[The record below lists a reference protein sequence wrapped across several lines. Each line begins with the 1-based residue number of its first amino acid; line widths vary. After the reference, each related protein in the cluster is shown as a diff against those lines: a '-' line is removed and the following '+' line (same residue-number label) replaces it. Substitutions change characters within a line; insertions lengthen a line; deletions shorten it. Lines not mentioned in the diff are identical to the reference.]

1 MRVRVCTTVTR
12 SYLAHARVL
21 AETFS
26 AHHGGERIAVLITD
40 DVERRVDPDREP
52 FVVVRVEELG
62 LPAEDLA
69 RMTAIYDAKELA
81 TAFKPWL
88 LRLLLEREPAAVF
101 IDPDVQ
107 VFGSIDDLLE
117 TAALHPILL
126 TPHSLT
132 PIPFDGETPTELHVQ
147 RSGIF
152 NTGFLGVGPGAE
164 PFLDWL
170 ADRLRL
176 DCIIDYGRG
185 LFVDQR
191 WIDFVPA
198 YFEHLVVRDAGCN
211 VAYWNLHER
220 TLEER
225 DGRVLVN
232 GEPLKFFHFSGFHP
246 DRPELLTSTASR
258 IRPANDPVLARLCT
272 EYAKLLLAHGFRD
285 AIGEPYG
292 LAASNGVPLTRARRR
307 LYRAAVRLA
316 EDGGSRPPEPH
327 EPGFA
332 DWVAAAEHGQGVPA
346 SEWVRLVME
355 SEPEMPARPG
365 AASIRRL
372 LDRLLRPQLE
382 HDRLVT
388 QALAAAVEEAADS
401 LERRISALDARLD
414 ALEPRRQ

>member
-26 AHHGGERIAVLITD
+26 AHHQGERIAVLVTD
-40 DVERRVDPDREP
+40 DVERRVDPDPEP
-52 FVVVRVEELG
+52 FVVVRPEELG
-62 LPAEDLA
+62 LATDDLA
-69 RMTAIYDAKELA
+69 RMAAIYDAKELA

-107 VFGSIDDLLE
+107 VFGSIDDLLR
-117 TAALHPILL
+117 TAAEHPILL

-132 PIPFDGETPTELHVQ
+132 PIPFDGETPNELHIQ

-176 DCIIDYGRG
+176 DCVIDYRRG

-225 DGRVLVN
+225 GGAVRVN

-258 IRPANDPVLARLCT
+258 IRPAHDPVLARLCS

-307 LYRAAVRLA
+307 LYRAALLLA
-316 EDGGSRPPEPH
+316 EEGGPRPPEPH
-327 EPGFA
+327 EPEFA
-332 DWVAAAEHGQGVPA
+332 GWVVAAEQGRGVPA
-346 SEWVRLVME
+346 ADWVRLVLE
-355 SEPEMPARPG
+355 SEPEVAAGRPG
-365 AASIRRL
+365 AASMRRL
-372 LDRLLRPQLE
+372 LHRLLRPQFE
-382 HDRLVT
+382 HDRVVA
-388 QALAAAVEEAADS
+388 QALAAAVEAAADRV
-401 LERRISALDARLD
+401 ERRIAALDARID
-414 ALEPRRQ
+414 ALEPRR